1 MTQEDIEELIC
12 QAEERLKNDSER
24 ARQGAAE
31 IETIKL
37 EHPDFF
43 KRTAGRT
50 VGQLTRSEL
59 KEMIRIVEAHETKNR
74 SAN

>member
-12 QAEERLKNDSER
+12 QAEECLKNDPER

-37 EHPDFF
+37 EYPDFF

-59 KEMIRIVEAHETKNR
+59 KEMIRIVEAHEAKNR